1 MPWNH
6 AWHSASVGRYNFQ
19 GSGEEM
25 EAQVGYVTFLTQIAD
40 GWAGVYTQVFL
51 TLKQRHFLV

>member
-1 MPWNH
+1 
-6 AWHSASVGRYNFQ
+6 
-19 GSGEEM
+19 M
-25 EAQVGYVTFLTQIAD
+25 EAQVRYVTFPTQLAD